1 MASIGLDASYIFGA
15 YPTGS
20 ATYSRRL
27 IESLAELDT
36 SHHFVICY
44 RMSRLPKRRE
54 FLRPPGT
61 STRMMTF
68 WRPWRTDLFH
78 SLAQRA
84 PSFRFRREVVT
95 IHDIFPITGPDYS
108 TPQYRRKFSAVVRE
122 AARRAGRI
130 VTGSQYTAGLLQS
143 ECGVEAERIRV
154 TPYGVDLPAQT
165 ISPEQRLRERER
177 VVGKGNQMLLTVGML
192 ETRKNVV
199 NALRALK
206 LLPERYHLL
215 LVGGDGYG
223 HEAIHAFIAGQR
235 LEARV
240 HRSGY
245 VPASRLGTF
254 YQSASALLFPS
265 LEEGFGFP
273 VLEAMAYGLPVVT
286 SNTSSIPEVGG
297 DAALY
302 ADPHDPCAIASQVVR
317 AVESPA
323 VREGMVAQGL
333 ARARGFTWQR
343 TARQTLQVY
352 DELLGG
358 GASTLR

>member
-15 YPTGS
+15 NPTGS

-44 RMSRLPKRRE
+44 RMSRLRKRAE
-54 FLRPPGT
+54 FLRPAGT
-61 STRMMTF
+61 SARMLTF

-84 PSFRFRREVVT
+84 PAVRFRREVVT
-95 IHDIFPITGPDYS
+95 IHDIFPITGHDYS
-108 TPQYRRKFSAVVRE
+108 TPEYRRKFSAVLRE
-122 AARRAGRI
+122 AASRAARI
-130 VTGSQYTAGLLQS
+130 VTGSHFTASLLQS
-143 ECGVEAERIRV
+143 ECGVEPERIRV
-154 TPYGVDLPAQT
+154 TPYGVDQPAHDM
-165 ISPEQRLRERER
+165 SPDDRLRERER
-177 VVGKGNQMLLTVGML
+177 LVGTGNEMLLTVGML
-192 ETRKNVV
+192 ETRKNLV

-206 LLPERYHLL
+206 LLPERYHLQ
-215 LVGGDGYG
+215 LVGGYGYG
-223 HEAIHAFIAGQR
+223 HEAIHAFIAEQR

-240 HRSGY
+240 HRTGY
-245 VPASRLGTF
+245 VPAALLHTF

-273 VLEAMAYGLPVVT
+273 VLEAMAHGLPVVT
-286 SNTSSIPEVGG
+286 SNTSSLPEIGG
-297 DAALY
+297 AAALY
-302 ADPHDPCAIASQVVR
+302 ADPHDPCAIASQITQ

-323 VREGMVAQGL
+323 VRQRMIADGL
-333 ARARGFTWQR
+333 ARAREFTWQR
-343 TARQTLQVY
+343 TAEQTLQVY

-358 GASTLR
+358 GAST

>member
-36 SHHFVICY
+36 FHHFVICY
-44 RMSRLPKRRE
+44 RMSRLRKRRE
-54 FLRPPGT
+54 FLRPTGT
-61 STRMMTF
+61 SARMLTF

-95 IHDIFPITGPDYS
+95 IHDIFPIAGHDYS
-108 TPQYRRKFSAVVRE
+108 TPEYARKFSTVLRE
-122 AARRAGRI
+122 AAGRAERI
-130 VTGSQYTAGLLQS
+130 ITGSQFTAGLLQR
-143 ECGVEAERIRV
+143 ECGVEPARIRV

-165 ISPEQRLRERER
+165 LSPEESLLKRERL
-177 VVGKGNQMLLTVGML
+177 VGAGNEMLLSVGML

-206 LLPERYHLL
+206 MLPERYHLL

-223 HEAIHAFIAGQR
+223 HEAIHASIAEQK
-235 LEARV
+235 LETRV

-245 VPASRLGTF
+245 VPGDRLRTF

-273 VLEAMAYGLPVVT
+273 VLEAMAHGLPVVT
-286 SNTSSIPEVGG
+286 SNTSSLPEVGG
-297 DAALY
+297 VAALY
-302 ADPHDPCAIASQVVR
+302 ADPRDPCAIAAQVAQ
-317 AVESPA
+317 AVESSA
-323 VREGMVAQGL
+323 VRERMIAEGL
-333 ARARGFTWQR
+333 ARAREFTWRR
-343 TARQTLQVY
+343 TAEQTLQVY
-352 DELLGG
+352 DELLCA
-358 GASTLR
+358 GASTSR

>member
-44 RMSRLPKRRE
+44 RMSRLRKRRE
-54 FLRPPGT
+54 FLRPAGT
-61 STRMMTF
+61 SIGMLTF
-68 WRPWRTDLFH
+68 WQPWRTDLFH
-78 SLAQRA
+78 SLAQRV

-95 IHDIFPITGPDYS
+95 IHDIFPITGHDYS
-108 TPQYRRKFSAVVRE
+108 TPEYARKFSAVLRE
-122 AARRAGRI
+122 AIDRAERI
-130 VTGSQYTAGLLQS
+130 VTGSRFTAGLLQN

-154 TPYGVDLPAQT
+154 TPYGVDLPART
-165 ISPEQRLRERER
+165 ITLEESLRERESL
-177 VVGKGNQMLLTVGML
+177 VGKGNELLLSVGML
-192 ETRKNVV
+192 ETRKNLV

-223 HEAIHAFIAGQR
+223 HEAVHAFIAEQK
-235 LEARV
+235 LESRV

-245 VPASRLGTF
+245 VPGGLLRRF

-273 VLEAMAYGLPVVT
+273 VLEAMAHALPVVT
-286 SNTSSIPEVGG
+286 SNTSSLPDVGG
-297 DAALY
+297 AAALY
-302 ADPHDPCAIASQVVR
+302 ADPHDPCAIASQVVQ

-323 VREGMVAQGL
+323 VRERMITRGL
-333 ARARGFTWQR
+333 ARAREFTWRR
-343 TARQTLQVY
+343 TAGQTLQVY
-352 DELLGG
+352 DELLG
-358 GASTLR
+358 A

>member
-15 YPTGS
+15 NPTGS

-54 FLRPPGT
+54 FLRPTGT
-61 STRMMTF
+61 ATRMLTF

-84 PSFRFRREVVT
+84 PSFHFRREVVT
-95 IHDIFPITGPDYS
+95 IHDIFPITGHDYS
-108 TPQYRRKFSAVVRE
+108 TPEYRRKFSAVLRE
-122 AARRAGRI
+122 AVRRAHRI
-130 VTGSQYTAGLLQS
+130 VTGSRFTAGLLQS

-154 TPYGVDLPAQT
+154 TPYGVDLPAHT
-165 ISPEQRLRERER
+165 LSPEDSLRERER
-177 VVGKGNQMLLTVGML
+177 LVGKGNEMLLSVGML
-192 ETRKNVV
+192 ETRKNLV

-223 HEAIHAFIAGQR
+223 HEAVHAFIAEQR
-235 LEARV
+235 LESRV
-240 HRSGY
+240 HRGGY
-245 VPASRLGTF
+245 VPARLLPAF

-273 VLEAMAYGLPVVT
+273 VLEAMANGLPVVT
-286 SNTSSIPEVGG
+286 SGTSSLPEVGG
-297 DAALY
+297 PAALY
-302 ADPHDPCAIASQVVR
+302 ADPHDPCAIASQVVQ

-323 VREGMVAQGL
+323 VRERMVTQGL
-333 ARARGFTWQR
+333 ARAREFTWRR
-343 TARQTLQVY
+343 TAEQTLRVY

-358 GASTLR
+358 ARTLR

>member
-36 SHHFVICY
+36 SHHFLICY
-44 RMSRLPKRRE
+44 RMSRLRKRRE

-61 STRMMTF
+61 STRMLTF

-95 IHDIFPITGPDYS
+95 IHDIFPITGHDYS
-108 TPQYRRKFSAVVRE
+108 TPEYRRKFSAVLRE
-122 AARRAGRI
+122 AAGRAERI
-130 VTGSQYTAGLLQS
+130 VTGSRFTADLLQS
-143 ECGVEAERIRV
+143 ECSVEAERIRV
-154 TPYGVDLPAQT
+154 TPYGVDPPART
-165 ISPEQRLRERER
+165 ISPEESLRERER
-177 VVGKGNQMLLTVGML
+177 LVGRGNELLLTVGML
-192 ETRKNVV
+192 ETRKNLL

-206 LLPERYHLL
+206 MLPERYHLL

-223 HEAIHAFIAGQR
+223 HRAIHAFIAGER

-245 VPASRLGTF
+245 VPANLLRTF

-273 VLEAMAYGLPVVT
+273 VLEAMAHGLPVVT
-286 SNTSSIPEVGG
+286 SNTSSLPEVGG
-297 DAALY
+297 PAALY
-302 ADPHDPCAIASQVVR
+302 ADPHDPCAIASQVVQ

-323 VREGMVAQGL
+323 VRDHMVAEGL
-333 ARARGFTWQR
+333 ARARQFTWQR
-343 TARQTLQVY
+343 TAQQTLQVY

-358 GASTLR
+358 SSTLR

>member
-36 SHHFVICY
+36 NHHFVICY
-44 RMSRLPKRRE
+44 RMSRLRKRRE

-61 STRMMTF
+61 STRMLTF

-95 IHDIFPITGPDYS
+95 IHDIFPITGHDYS
-108 TPQYRRKFSAVVRE
+108 TPEYRHKFSAVLRE
-122 AARRAGRI
+122 AARRAHRI
-130 VTGSQYTAGLLQS
+130 VTGSHFTSGLLQS
-143 ECGVEAERIRV
+143 ECAVDPERIRV
-154 TPYGVDLPAQT
+154 TPYGVDRPART
-165 ISPEQRLRERER
+165 LTPEEALREREHIA
-177 VVGKGNQMLLTVGML
+177 GKGNELLLTVGML
-192 ETRKNVV
+192 EVRKNVL

-206 LLPERYHLL
+206 LLPERYHLM

-223 HEAIHAFIAGQR
+223 HEAIHAFIAEQG
-235 LEARV
+235 LESRV

-245 VPASRLGTF
+245 VMASRLSAL

-265 LEEGFGFP
+265 FEEGFGFP
-273 VLEAMAYGLPVVT
+273 VLEAMANGLPVVT
-286 SNTSSIPEVGG
+286 SNTSSIPELGG
-297 DAALY
+297 TAALY
-302 ADPHDPCAIASQVVR
+302 ADPHDPRAIAAQVVQ
-317 AVESPA
+317 AVECSA
-323 VREGMVAQGL
+323 VRERMIAEGL
-333 ARARGFTWQR
+333 ARAREFTWRR
-343 TARQTLQVY
+343 TAEQTLQVY
-352 DELLGG
+352 EELLV
-358 GASTLR
+358 S